1 MTALPSSVVVPARLT
16 LALEGTNQ
24 VMSPLKTMPCP
35 RASLRLTQG
44 WYKSGRWPFAKR
56 FGPVHDLMPMPA
68 YGLLGDSQ
76 LHGDLVLL
84 KFFGFQVE
92 DSLVEWAKMLA

>member
-1 MTALPSSVVVPARLT
+1 
-16 LALEGTNQ
+16 
-24 VMSPLKTMPCP
+24 
-35 RASLRLTQG
+35 
-44 WYKSGRWPFAKR
+44 
-56 FGPVHDLMPMPA
+56 MPA